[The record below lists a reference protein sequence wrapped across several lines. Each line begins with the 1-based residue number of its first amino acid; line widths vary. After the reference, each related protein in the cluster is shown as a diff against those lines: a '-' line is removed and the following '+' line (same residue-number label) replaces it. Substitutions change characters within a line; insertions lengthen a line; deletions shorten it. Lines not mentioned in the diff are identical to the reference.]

1 VSDVLPTAASS
12 GQNILTAAKGGGISF
27 AGKMFEYIIRFV
39 FSILVARTIGAQQ
52 FGLYTLGVTVAEIV
66 TLFAL
71 LGLQTGMVRYLPI
84 FIGRRDG
91 ASIWGIIQVGAAVP
105 ALLGLTLASV
115 VFLLADPLANQVFH
129 APGLALLL
137 RLVALIIPLDA
148 LNFIAYTVILSF
160 KQLQYSAFANN
171 VVLPLVKLLLTI
183 GLLVVGLGTLG
194 IVAAHVTASAVGLA
208 LLVYFVNRLFPL
220 NRPLSAAKRNPGELL
235 RFSLPAH
242 MAWVINAVRGSLE
255 TLVLGFVGLTAG
267 VGVYTAALRLSTIG
281 NMFYTSIASISAP
294 IISDLYSRGESSQ
307 LEWLYQT
314 TNKWLVTFNLP
325 LFLTFVIFAAPL
337 LSIFG
342 ADFAS
347 GATGLIIM
355 AAGTLANTSTG
366 VGATV
371 IDMTGHTKVN
381 FVNSMVLVVV
391 AIGLDLFLIPR
402 WGVIGAA
409 LASSLS
415 VFLVNLLCLVEVC
428 FLLRILPYNRGFF
441 KPIVAGLVAAG
452 VTYLLNQRLSLSP
465 LLSLVLGS
473 PMLWGI
479 FALVIMSL
487 GFSAEDRLVLGS
499 LRSRLR
505 RTLEP
510 VTSSAKHG

>member
-1 VSDVLPTAASS
+1 VSEALPTAAGS

-27 AGKMFEYIIRFV
+27 AGKLFEYVIRFV

-66 TLFAL
+66 TLLAL

-84 FIGRRDG
+84 ALRRRDE
-91 ASIWGIIQVGAAVP
+91 ASMWGIIQVGAAVP
-105 ALLGLTLASV
+105 ALLGLILAGIM
-115 VFLLADPLANQVFH
+115 FLLAEPLANQLFH
-129 APGLALLL
+129 APSLAPLL
-137 RLVALIIPLDA
+137 RLVALVIPLDA
-148 LNFIAYTVILSF
+148 LSFIAFTVILSF
-160 KQLQYSAFANN
+160 KQLQYSTLANN
-171 VVLPLVKLLLTI
+171 VVLPLVKLFLTI
-183 GLLVVGLGTLG
+183 GLLVAGMGTLG
-194 IVAAHVTASAVGLA
+194 IMAAHVTASAVGLA
-208 LLVYFVNRLFPL
+208 LLVYFVNHLFPL

-242 MAWVINAVRGSLE
+242 LAWAINAVRGSLE
-255 TLVLGFVGLTAG
+255 TLVLGFVGLTTG

-294 IISDLYSRGESSQ
+294 IISDLHSRGESGQ

-325 LFLTFVIFAAPL
+325 LFLTCVIFAAPL

-391 AIGLDLFLIPR
+391 AVGFDLFLIPR

-415 VFLVNLLCLVEVC
+415 VFLVNLLCLGEVF
-428 FLLRILPYNRGFF
+428 FLHRILPYNRSFI
-441 KPIVAGLVAAG
+441 KPIVAGLVAVG
-452 VTYLLNQRLSLSP
+452 ITYLLIQQLSLSP
-465 LLSLVLGS
+465 LLSLVVGS
-473 PMLWGI
+473 PVLWGT
-479 FALVIMSL
+479 FALVIMLL

-499 LRSRLR
+499 LRSRLQ

-510 VTSSAKHG
+510 VTGLARHG